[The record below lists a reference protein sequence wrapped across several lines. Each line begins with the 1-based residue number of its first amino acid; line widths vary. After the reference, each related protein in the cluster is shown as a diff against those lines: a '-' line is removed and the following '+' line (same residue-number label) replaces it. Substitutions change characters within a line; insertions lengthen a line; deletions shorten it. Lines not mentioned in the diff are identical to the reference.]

1 MEAIYYVVCWQC
13 HRRCVH
19 CYEDRFRPYY
29 GEDLEKVIEESQAS
43 FPRVVANLPERM
55 TFLDTADP
63 GPDGRFREKRGR
75 IILAGG
81 EILHKAVR
89 EPVLYPL
96 LELIFQRYR
105 EAGGV
110 EIIVQTT
117 GDLVTD
123 RIITELLERHTDKI
137 SVSGLDAYHEGLESE
152 DARAALR
159 DKLTRMFESH
169 GMRIDAGTG
178 PLPVDQAPDGPTFSF
193 FGATPESWIGALW
206 PRGRAQ
212 QNELST
218 ADLGENFCNRWSG
231 GLNFLEYKHS
241 GSEVSIDPDGNVYPC
256 CIKTKKAIGSLLE
269 EPLHEILDR
278 LTGNPIYEA
287 ISMGHP
293 ERMGI
298 SSGWSV
304 EKFLEKSQVVLPS
317 GKLYRNLCIGCDAF
331 HEEVLMRETGPL
343 VTIAQ

>member
-1 MEAIYYVVCWQC
+1 MESIYYVMCWQC

-19 CYEDRFRPYY
+19 CYEDRFHPYY
-29 GEDLEKVIEESQAS
+29 GEDLDRVIDEARAS
-43 FPRVVANLPERM
+43 FPRVIANFPERM
-55 TFLDTADP
+55 TFLDTADL
-63 GPDGRFREKRGR
+63 GPDGSFREKRGR

-81 EILHKAVR
+81 EILHHAVR
-89 EPVLYPL
+89 EPVLYPALDL
-96 LELIFQRYR
+96 LYQRYR
-105 EAGGV
+105 NVGGV

-123 RIITELLERHTDKI
+123 RIIGELLERHTDKI
-137 SVSGLDAYHEGLESE
+137 SVSGLDAYHEGLEQVE
-152 DARAALR
+152 AQVALR
-159 DKLTRMFESH
+159 DKLTRMFEAR
-169 GMRIDAGTG
+169 GMTLDSGANSS
-178 PLPVDQAPDGPTFSF
+178 GPTFSF

-231 GLNFLEYKHS
+231 GLNFLEYRLS
-241 GSEVSIDPDGNVYPC
+241 GSEVSVDPDGNVYPC

-269 EPLHEILDR
+269 EPLHHILDR
-278 LTGNPIYEA
+278 LTGNPVYEA

-298 SSGWSV
+298 AHGWSV
-304 EKFLEKSQVVLPS
+304 EKFFEKSQVTLPS

-331 HEEVLMRETGPL
+331 HEEVLMRDSGPL
-343 VTIAQ
+343 VTIEPAP